1 MTLGERIKELRNK
14 HGLSQEQLADKLNVS
29 RQAVQ
34 KWESDINEPNIE
46 TLKCIACYF
55 KVDYEYLLN
64 GKAVE
69 RDLKEANDTD
79 THFALKENDNKNLVL
94 YYILLIFSILIILM
108 CFIWSLID
116 KRSHPTLGEGFFAW
130 YILFYS
136 SDIKLIVF
144 QLLNIASIIGIIVS
158 LIKIIKRNGKAK

>member
-34 KWESDINEPNIE
+34 KWESNINEPNIE

-64 GKAVE
+64 GKAIE
-69 RDLKEANDTD
+69 RDLKEVNEANANLT
-79 THFALKENDNKNLVL
+79 LKENGIRNLVL
-94 YYILLIFSILIILM
+94 YYILLIKNF
-108 CFIWSLID
+108 
-116 KRSHPTLGEGFFAW
+116 
-130 YILFYS
+130 
-136 SDIKLIVF
+136 
-144 QLLNIASIIGIIVS
+144 
-158 LIKIIKRNGKAK
+158 

>member
-34 KWESDINEPNIE
+34 KWESNINEPNIE
-46 TLKCIACYF
+46 ALKCIACYF

-64 GKAVE
+64 GKAIE
-69 RDLKEANDTD
+69 RDLKEVNEANANLT
-79 THFALKENDNKNLVL
+79 LKENGIRNLVL
-94 YYILLIFSILIILM
+94 YYILLIFSILIILL

-116 KRSHPTLGEGFFAW
+116 KRSHPTLGEGFYAW
-130 YILFYS
+130 YIPFYS
-136 SDIKLIVF
+136 SDIELIAF
-144 QLLNIASIIGIIVS
+144 QILNIAGIIGIMAS
-158 LIKIIKRNGKAK
+158 LIKIIKRNSKAK